1 VIEDPAA
8 PEPPRY
14 ASTAAWRE
22 LLDGLRELDEHF
34 LSGPK
39 AVRDETAV
47 AEGYRFLATILGV
60 ACDVKLFA
68 DSAAPR
74 FSDIN
79 TPFRHDR
86 RWGGDNTDAY
96 YAFAPLDPTRTYRV
110 SGRRGDSV
118 YFSLTVYNEPS
129 PGQWS
134 NRIVGI
140 VNDSDLRFDD
150 DGTFEMY
157 LGPRRPDG
165 WTGAFIELSA
175 DASAAVTRDY
185 QLFPHRGRRIDWQ
198 IEAIEPAPPTPATDA
213 ATAAALRTVLRWI
226 REMFVVVPLTVA
238 PRADRTTLGHN
249 VPVGA
254 NTFAAPYQVGD
265 ANYGWSARDACYS
278 FGSFAL
284 DADEALVI
292 THRPPPCRFWNLVIW
307 NQFMACHDVE
317 HAPASINLG
326 AATPNADGTVTVV
339 VARDLLTHPN
349 ALSTVGH
356 EEGVLAFR
364 WFHPDAVPDQ
374 PVVELVHRERAP
386 STVS

>member
-1 VIEDPAA
+1 MAYE
-8 PEPPRY
+8 
-14 ASTAAWRE
+14 STRAWRE

-34 LSGPK
+34 LAGPK
-39 AVRDETAV
+39 AVRDEISV

-60 ACDVKLFA
+60 ACDVNLFA

-74 FSDIN
+74 FADIN

-140 VNDSDLRFDD
+140 VNDSDLTFDA
-150 DGTFEMY
+150 DGEFELYM
-157 LGPRRPDG
+157 GPQRPAG
-165 WTGAFIELSA
+165 WTGAFLELTD
-175 DASAAVTRDY
+175 DAAAALTRDY
-185 QLFPHRGRRIDWQ
+185 QLFPQRGRRIDWQ
-198 IEAIEPAPPTPATDA
+198 IEALEPSPPTPAGDA
-213 ATAAALRTVLRWI
+213 STARALRTVLRWI

-238 PRADRTTLGHN
+238 PRSDRTTLGHN
-249 VPVGA
+249 APVGA
-254 NTFAAPYQVGD
+254 NTFAPPYQVGD

-278 FGSFAL
+278 FGSFVL
-284 DADEALVI
+284 DPDEALVI
-292 THRPPPCRFWNLVIW
+292 THRPPECRFWNLVIW
-307 NQFMACHDVE
+307 NQYMACHDLE

-326 AATPNADGTVTVV
+326 AAQPNADGTVTVV
-339 VARDLLTHPN
+339 VARDLLPHPN

-364 WFHPDAVPDQ
+364 WFHPESVPDQ
-374 PVVELVHRERAP
+374 PVVEVVHRDAAPIAP
-386 STVS
+386 S